1 MHIQE
6 RKRCDWSSTDPLYI
20 KYHDT
25 EWGVPVHDDRKIFEF
40 LTLEGMQAGLSWRTV
55 LTKRENYRKAFDRF
69 DPVKVARYDKRKVKE
84 LLSNEGI
91 IRNRLK
97 IESAIS
103 NAKAFL
109 NVKEEFDRFD
119 SYIWQFVGNKT
130 IRKGWTSLNQI
141 PATSKQ
147 SDAMSNDLRERRFKF
162 VGSTICYAHMQAT
175 GMVNDHI
182 VSCFRYREISKMH

>member
-1 MHIQE
+1 MHTQE

-25 EWGVPVHDDRKIFEF
+25 EWGVPVHNDRKIFEF

-69 DPVKVARYDKRKVKE
+69 DPLKVALYEKRKVKE
-84 LLSNEGI
+84 LLGNGGI
-91 IRNRLK
+91 IRNKLK
-97 IESAIS
+97 IESAIN

-109 NVKEEFDRFD
+109 KASKEFGRFD

-130 IRKGWTSLNQI
+130 VRNRWTSLGQI
-141 PATSKQ
+141 PSTSKQ
-147 SDAMSNDLRERRFKF
+147 SDAMSKDLKERGFKF

-175 GMVNDHI
+175 GMVNDHL
-182 VSCFRYREISKMH
+182 VSCFRYKEVAKY